1 MLPAN
6 LSYRKRV
13 PARQSNKNLS
23 SRAESRDLLF
33 LYTATN
39 VGASAVGRGTRNNLS
54 SRAQSR
60 GPCVPQSHPS
70 QAAGCP
76 IFPRSVRKGGNRES
90 RPAHAVI
97 LRKRSRAHATPNEG
111 SLHQAP
117 PISAGASVPAR
128 ADPKN
133 WAGGVFVGGMAVAGP
148 PLSRFSSIRTFRYRF
163 SNSGVRCHL
172 PGAVPGVSGPV
183 SRRKSDIPRRRKYW
197 DHALR
202 RLCLPEICD
211 FVPLE

>member
-1 MLPAN
+1 VCRPAN
-6 LSYRKRV
+6 PTKTCHPERSHRIRKAN
-13 PARQSNKNLS
+13 PM
-23 SRAESRDLLF
+23 AESRDLLF

-128 ADPKN
+128 ADPKQSIIPS
-133 WAGGVFVGGMAVAGP
+133 AAEGPCISQSHPSQVTGCPIFPRPMRKGGKRESRQGRASHRHSAHENPARPVFRVFE
-148 PLSRFSSIRTFRYRF
+148 LSAIVFLIQ
-163 SNSGVRCHL
+163 
-172 PGAVPGVSGPV
+172 
-183 SRRKSDIPRRRKYW
+183 
-197 DHALR
+197 
-202 RLCLPEICD
+202 E
-211 FVPLE
+211 